1 VAGMSGTRTSRIGRT
16 DDGVR
21 EVADG
26 VFMITRALT
35 NSYLVD
41 TDDGLVLVDAGLPR
55 SWPLLLA
62 ALAAFRS
69 APDDLVSVVLTH
81 GHFDHVG
88 ILERLQR
95 DHHVPVHV
103 HEADVPLV
111 RHPYRYDREASRAL
125 YPVRHPGGLP
135 VLARMARAGALSV
148 RGVEA
153 LGDIRPGVP
162 TLGGLVPIATPGH
175 TYGHVA
181 FHLPDRGVLFSGD
194 ALVTLD
200 PYTGR
205 SGPQIVA
212 RAATADSAVA
222 LDVLDVLART
232 EADTVLP
239 GHGDAWTDGV
249 DHAVVHARAIGVH

>member
-1 VAGMSGTRTSRIGRT
+1 MSRADAEIGRT
-16 DDGVR
+16 PDGVR

-26 VFMITRALT
+26 VLMITRAFT

-41 TDDGLVLVDAGLPR
+41 TDDGLILVDAGLPR
-55 SWPLLLA
+55 SWPLLIA

-69 APDDLVSVVLTH
+69 APRDLVSVLLTH

-88 ILERLQR
+88 TLGRLQSE
-95 DHHVPVHV
+95 HHVPVHV

-125 YPVRHPGGLP
+125 YPLRHPGGLP
-135 VLARMARAGALSV
+135 LLARMARAGALAV

-153 LGDIRPGVP
+153 LGDIRPGAA
-162 TLGGLVPIATPGH
+162 TLGGLVAVATPGH
-175 TYGHVA
+175 TYGHTA

-205 SGPQIVA
+205 TGPQVVA
-212 RAATADSAVA
+212 RAATADSAAAVA
-222 LDVLDVLART
+222 VLDELTRT
-232 EADTVLP
+232 GADTVLP
-239 GHGDAWTDGV
+239 GHGDPWTDGV
-249 DHAVVHARAIGVH
+249 DRAVVHARAIGAH